1 MFVQN
6 LNPEQ
11 QSALLAASK
20 LLIAIDGDVSE
31 EEQLMLNTLESQCEA
46 GVEAA
51 SNFEILH
58 LKDMFTSK
66 TEKSSFMLELLG
78 MAFADADYH
87 ETEHSFML
95 AVSEAIELEPE
106 ILTDMEAWVKAQLE
120 LVNSVARFM
129 GE

>member
-6 LNPEQ
+6 LNIEQ

-20 LLIAIDGDVSE
+20 LLIASDGDVSQ
-31 EEQLMLNTLESQCEA
+31 EEQLMLNTLASQCEH

-51 SNFEILH
+51 SNFEVLH
-58 LKDMFTSK
+58 LKGMFNTQ

-87 ETEHSFML
+87 ETEQSFIFT
-95 AVSEAIELEPE
+95 VSEAMELTPDM
-106 ILTDMEAWVKAQLE
+106 LADMEAWVKTQLE
-120 LVNSVARFM
+120 LANSVARFM